1 MISLPKGKPPILV
14 VDDEDGL
21 LLSMKTTL
29 ISAGMPEPA
38 LVSDS
43 RLVMD
48 LIREHQFR
56 VVLLDLN
63 MPHVHGMD
71 LLRQIKEEF
80 PAIECIIITA
90 VDKVSSAT
98 EAMKIGAYD
107 YIVKP
112 IKGDR
117 LIIVIDRA
125 IEKFNLRQGLTL
137 FEEKQ
142 TFSNLENPEAFQ
154 PMIAEDEAMAR
165 VFRQA
170 EIVAPTDYNV
180 VIAGE
185 SGTGKEMLANII
197 HSLSRRSKR
206 PFLAVNMASFSRT
219 LFEDEFFG
227 HNKGA
232 FTDAV
237 SEREGFFEKANRG
250 TLFLDE
256 ITELELSLQA
266 KLLRVIEEKEFYRLG
281 STETKNIDVRLIAA
295 TNRNI
300 NEEIKKE
307 RFRADLFY
315 RLNTYS
321 IRIPPLKE
329 RKKDIMPLV
338 RHFLNKHAERIDK
351 RISTI
356 DSVLRDFFMMYAFPG
371 NIREL
376 NNIIAAAVLLESG
389 KVLTMDSARS
399 FLPQLEPSEPP
410 PAEEAEL
417 LSLAD
422 LEKRHITRVLKATD
436 GNRKEAAHI
445 LGINTTTVYRKIEKY
460 DISL

>member
-1 MISLPKGKPPILV
+1 MKSLPKGKPSILV

-56 VVLLDLN
+56 VVLLDLS
-63 MPHVHGMD
+63 MPHVHGME

-125 IEKFNLRQGLTL
+125 IEKYNLRQGLTL

-154 PMIAEDEAMAR
+154 QMIAEDEAMAR

-170 EIVAPTDYNV
+170 EIVAPTDYSV

-197 HSLSRRSKR
+197 HGLSRRSKR

-237 SEREGFFEKANRG
+237 SEREGFFEKANGG

-338 RHFLNKHAERIDK
+338 RHFLYKHAERNDK
-351 RISTI
+351 RITTI
-356 DSVLRDFFMMYAFPG
+356 DPVLKDFFDDVRVPRQYQGVEQHRRRGGAPG
-371 NIREL
+371 KWKGADHGLRPKL
-376 NNIIAAAVLLESG
+376 FAAAG
-389 KVLTMDSARS
+389 AFK
-399 FLPQLEPSEPP
+399 PP
-410 PAEEAEL
+410 P
-417 LSLAD
+417 
-422 LEKRHITRVLKATD
+422 RRGGATCQP
-436 GNRKEAAHI
+436 GE
-445 LGINTTTVYRKIEKY
+445 
-460 DISL
+460 